1 MGCPCQAPA
10 CGVERGSVEELL
22 GDAPLAREVCDALA
36 GLVDD
41 LGPATVRVAKSQVA
55 FRRRRAFCWVWLPG
69 MYLSGPTADVVV
81 SVALPHEGRS
91 PRWKERLLLGGRH
104 RMHHLEVHN
113 LADVDDEV
121 AGWLA
126 EAYDAAG

>member
-1 MGCPCQAPA
+1 MV
-10 CGVERGSVEELL
+10 GVERGSVEELL
-22 GDAPLAREVCDALA
+22 GYVPLAREVYDALA

-41 LGPATVRVAKSQVA
+41 LGPATVRVTKSQVA
-55 FRRRRAFCWVWLPG
+55 FRRRRGFCWVWLPG
-69 MYLSGPTADVVV
+69 MYLSRPTADVVV
-81 SVALPHEGRS
+81 SVALPHEDRS
-91 PRWKERLLLGGRH
+91 PRWKERLLVGGRH
-104 RMHHLEVHN
+104 WMHHLEVHD